1 MNRAIWVKVWLFVT
15 PRTVACQAPFPMEIS
30 RQKYWSGLP
39 FPCPSNLPNQGS
51 NLVFC
56 TAGRSFMTWTTIQS
70 VKSLSRV
77 WHFVT
82 PVQQARFPCPS
93 PTPGSCSNLCP
104 SSWWCH
110 PTISSSVD
118 LFFCLQSFPHQDLFQ
133 WVSSSHQV
141 AKYWSFS
148 FSISSF
154 NEYSGLISLRMDW
167 SDLLAVQGTLKSLLQ
182 HQSSKALILQ
192 CSSFF
197 IV

>member
-56 TAGRSFMTWTTIQS
+56 TAGRSFMRWTTIQS

-110 PTISSSVD
+110 PTMSSSVIPFSSYIQSYPA
-118 LFFCLQSFPHQDLFQ
+118 LGSFKMSQFFASGGQSIGVSTSASVLLMNIQDWFHLG
-133 WVSSSHQV
+133 WT
-141 AKYWSFS
+141 
-148 FSISSF
+148 
-154 NEYSGLISLRMDW
+154 GLISLQPKGLSRVFFNTT
-167 SDLLAVQGTLKSLLQ
+167 VQKHQFLDAQHSL
-182 HQSSKALILQ
+182 
-192 CSSFF
+192 
-197 IV
+197 